1 MRTWVWRIKKASL
14 WFVSIFPEKSS
25 IQDWTLLE
33 RSPVLQGETN
43 WEIQS
48 CSNRVEQEAM
58 KSLISENLEEF
69 LMRKVRDIDN
79 VLAPPSPLFA
89 PPHLT
94 LLLFTLPFSSPPS
107 SLPSCHSSQTLLI
120 FTTTSP
126 FIFYPFSLPPSPVS
140 SPPLPLS
147 NHLPFYNLPHVS
159 ILHPY
164 LPLLTPLIFITLF
177 TTATLPQHSSPFLD
191 LQPSLFFLTFPIALH
206 VFFHP
211 TKCDSERIS
220 DWF

>member
-14 WFVSIFPEKSS
+14 RFVSISPEKPS

-33 RSPVLQGETN
+33 RSPVLQGETD
-43 WEIQS
+43 WEIQG

-89 PPHLT
+89 PPHLI

-107 SLPSCHSSQTLLI
+107 FLPSFLSFLPNTTHFFQPPHHSSSI
-120 FTTTSP
+120 P
-126 FIFYPFSLPPSPVS
+126 PHCLPPQFPHLLYLLGTTCLSITFLRSPLFTPIYLS
-140 SPPLPLS
+140 SPL
-147 NHLPFYNLPHVS
+147 
-159 ILHPY
+159 
-164 LPLLTPLIFITLF
+164 
-177 TTATLPQHSSPFLD
+177 
-191 LQPSLFFLTFPIALH
+191 
-206 VFFHP
+206 
-211 TKCDSERIS
+211 
-220 DWF
+220 